1 MRSIKVV
8 INSSETLSIYLSMSY
23 MAHLNIPEAFI
34 DDIEKLSRLRSIIAK
49 HNTNQRLAMKLD
61 KFMASLIC
69 NQIKPSVKSP

>member
-1 MRSIKVV
+1 
-8 INSSETLSIYLSMSY
+8 